1 MARSSFIIPSSVN
14 LSNQQQDNSTFEPID
29 TSDFGVFMSTLN
41 EIVPGSQFAFD
52 KLVRFTKSFV
62 DIADSAVDLGKFG
75 ISAQTPESFT
85 NYMAKRIIAGQKGMS
100 YEDFEET
107 ESNTIGLTALSRVL
121 DKAIIKPPVDKET
134 GKPLDYI
141 DLFQRGEYDKVPN
154 AFLQEVAGAAPSM
167 IISRLPG
174 GYALLGGTSFIDK
187 LNKDLVERPDE
198 DPANIFL
205 NSIVY
210 GGSDAIGEYFGG
222 RFLNRL
228 GGSFVKGATS
238 KALIDKAK
246 DTIIGGVGAIVK
258 ITLKGGSSEFAQEAI
273 TSVIQ
278 EAGDEIIYG
287 DEKTKS
293 DYFRKALHAGLIGF
307 ALGGTSGSISA
318 NMDQKNKRKFYEIVT
333 NKSYKRKMT
342 NLYKQ
347 EEEALE
353 DLQNAT
359 NDQKKVFQKVVD
371 DIRQERKNF
380 QNEMYNKFDAY
391 SESKWKEHFK
401 NLDIQQQQLDIIT
414 GGRKYS
420 NSAKERAKKLFLK
433 AAKDNE
439 LAFNS
444 DVDIKDV
451 TEALESGITGRIAEQ
466 IRKRRDNL
474 FFKAKD
480 LKYEFID
487 NQEQFDKLKKDFGDD
502 IATSTNGFFETNE
515 GKIYINQ
522 AVAAVNESANVI
534 GHELFHYAISNR
546 FANDPK
552 AMRDSIIA
560 FRDYIKQ
567 LKDGEYI
574 LKQLDKK
581 FIDGDYAQLDARGE
595 VQYDKDGLVV
605 MKREQDIEEYFTQ
618 FSDLIDNEQIE
629 SVEEASQGIKNSFR
643 TLARGLGIGANK
655 IDFKSGQEV
664 FELLIDYNRNINRSG
679 IAGAI
684 TQFGAIRSVSGKSK
698 RRVAR
703 GIFSSKAQA
712 KENLEK
718 YAKDEKGDFKKELY
732 DPNSEVIAKE
742 LPGMVK
748 AQVDNYF
755 NNRPA
760 LKVTSD
766 QRGRQLRNE
775 MISDVLLRLYDV
787 SEKTGKSDVN
797 SFDGRGSL
805 YGYLNGRIKFRML
818 DHFKSSSSVVPDFT
832 TQQLDEAKADLKQET
847 VEQEQKEVKTERKK
861 IVLAE
866 RLGITKQVAEAINK
880 IVPNLD
886 INKLTFKTLKNEIPE
901 ITGDLFGIATKKI
914 ESLANITKKELQSAQ
929 MFINKNA
936 DLLIAMLPEGVTASG
951 TATGVPRTLLNE
963 FYTKGERVKA
973 AKTGSRAGLAVQ
985 QKNSNITKKQFLQ
998 VFGIVDGKP
1007 MRDDRNTSARVLAL
1021 ANLTGKMITNQA
1033 IRENL
1038 NTLGNSEPVI
1048 NSIKEGKS
1056 EFMFSKNAQS
1066 SNVVFK
1072 NHNLPLLDVH
1082 DAKNGVENYNIF
1094 LDKMYLL
1101 SEYFPEG
1108 FIRRVD
1114 LFKFITYASPA
1125 YRYAESQSLELGD
1138 VFAIRGKVNGK
1149 NTNRSFHRPDTF
1161 LGKNIKEITKSKAE
1175 EYNKIGMENFNALI
1189 KGIKKAVEA
1198 NPNDKQLHSAIM
1210 MYLSSSIND
1219 TSHAL
1224 RGGAEYVGGD
1234 ITATGKIIFEHAVQS
1249 ARARDII
1256 MGALL
1261 DKKQNFDETI
1271 KALKNN
1277 YKLIAM
1283 SKQNAD
1289 ELKFARYIDENGN
1302 EISYEN
1308 GMGPGWDLFVDRF
1321 FQRYFN
1327 LDVNSINPEVFVMI
1341 KNGKTFA
1348 QEYGITKSGKAPVFN
1363 NKTKEVKIID
1373 KAVNKAR
1380 TMSFSKGAKGITI
1393 LDFDDTLA
1401 TTESLVKY
1409 TALDG
1414 KTGTLNAEQFA
1425 STYQDLQDLGYTF
1438 DFSDFNK
1445 VVKGKLAPLF
1455 NKALKLQKKFGP
1467 ENMFVLTARP
1477 PAAQKPIFD
1486 FLKANGLNIPLKNIT
1501 GLGNSTSEAKALWI
1515 ADKVGEGYNDF
1526 YFADD
1531 ALQNVQAV
1539 DNMLEQFDVKRKVQQ
1554 AKIKFSKS
1562 SINKD
1567 FNDIIEDVK
1576 GIKSEKRYAQAKA
1589 RKRGEGKGRFRFFVP
1604 PSHEDLVGLLYNF
1617 IGKGEKGNK
1626 HRDFFERTIVK
1637 PLNRA
1642 YNELNAAKQSIAN
1655 DYRALIKTFPDVRKK
1670 LTKKTPDGDYYYS
1683 DAVRV
1688 YLWNKA
1694 GFDIPGMSKTDVQE
1708 LVDLVTSDGELQA
1721 FADNIGVISKQ
1732 EQGYIEPNEEWQ
1744 AGDIRT
1750 DLADATGRVGRKK
1763 FFAEFIENADI
1774 IFNKENLNKIEAAYG
1789 IDFREALEDVLYRT
1803 KTGTNRTVGQ
1813 NKIVNRFL
1821 DYLNGSIGATMFFN
1835 ARSAVLQTISTVNF
1849 INFGDNNIFAAA
1861 RAFANQKQ
1869 FWSDFS
1875 MLFNSDMLKQRRA
1888 GVAFDVNANEIA
1900 NAVSKSKQPVRAA
1913 IRYLLQIGFL
1923 PTQLADSFAISL
1935 GGASMYR
1942 NRVKTYLKQGLEQ
1955 KEAETKA
1962 FNDFQ
1967 EISEST
1973 QQSARP
1979 DKISQQQASPLGRMI
1994 LAFQNTPSQYVRLM
2008 KKAAL
2013 DLVNRRKTP
2022 PYASQAKSD
2031 MSNISKI
2038 IYYGAVQNII
2048 FYSLQSAMFAMLFD
2062 DDEKDEEFF
2071 EKKRDR
2077 ILNGSLDTIL
2087 RGMGVGGAVISTIKN
2102 TAIKYAENQK
2112 KDWGKEDNV
2121 VMMEMLQLSPPI
2133 GIKARKISSAQKTM
2147 DFNKKVIEEMD
2158 TFDID
2163 NPVYSAI
2170 GNLIEATTNIP
2181 LARLHRK
2188 TMNLREAANAE
2199 NEWWQRL
2206 AMALGWSR
2214 WDVGVENKEVEE
2226 VKKKLQFKGKKRK
2239 RIKRIR

>member
-14 LSNQQQDNSTFEPID
+14 LSNQQKSPEDIARETTFENLPGFGAKASVGIANIFSIVKDLITDEEEREETKQALKNQFDNVPIRLRNTFFNQIPAAVVDLTTRDLTGMQKPEVREKASEFLKKKYKEIDVVNKYLIKDTGEGIVKGIKQGDASDFVSGLVGANLQMVETVVPAMLTGGASLPFQVIAPMYTDYNITKAENLYGKNDPEALNKLISSGETEVATPLALGLIATGFEYIGFKGITKYMLGNQAASKMASNLFFTNNREGITELLQNGVEGISTAKAQGKSDEDAMQEFFKDIFSEEGLESYLNGFVGSAGISTAGKAVNRALRSDKASVKEINEQISNLAELNLAKNSTRDAEVKEALEQEIEQKEQDFKKYITDKRKVSELLNNEQKINLVNLIKQKD
-29 TSDFGVFMSTLN
+29 NIRSKAESLKNKLENNQITTKDFGYAIRSLN
-41 EIVPGSQFAFD
+41 NQSNRITEQIELINETAKKQTAVKAAEDVSQ
-52 KLVRFTKSFV
+52 
-62 DIADSAVDLGKFG
+62 
-75 ISAQTPESFT
+75 
-85 NYMAKRIIAGQKGMS
+85 II
-100 YEDFEET
+100 
-107 ESNTIGLTALSRVL
+107 
-121 DKAIIKPPVDKET
+121 KET
-134 GKPLDYI
+134 GLEGEVTELSSEEISKLDIKQAKEASKQFGFIAQRKDGSFNIILNEDKPSLGTAAHELMHAILYKTI
-141 DLFQRGEYDKVPN
+141 GGNQE
-154 AFLQEVAGAAPSM
+154 LQDSIGS
-167 IISRLPG
+167 
-174 GYALLGGTSFIDK
+174 ALTSFVNDTKGGVSQAFINRMKPYINDK
-187 LNKDLVERPDE
+187 NFGEEVITVMSESMLDGSLNFNESLFTKLRDSFRRFYQKITNKDVEFNTGRD
-198 DPANIFL
+198 
-205 NSIVY
+205 VY
-210 GGSDAIGEYFGG
+210 NFI
-222 RFLNRL
+222 
-228 GGSFVKGATS
+228 
-238 KALIDKAK
+238 K
-246 DTIIGGVGAIVK
+246 D
-258 ITLKGGSSEFAQEAI
+258 
-273 TSVIQ
+273 
-278 EAGDEIIYG
+278 
-287 DEKTKS
+287 
-293 DYFRKALHAGLIGF
+293 
-307 ALGGTSGSISA
+307 
-318 NMDQKNKRKFYEIVT
+318 
-333 NKSYKRKMT
+333 
-342 NLYKQ
+342 
-347 EEEALE
+347 
-353 DLQNAT
+353 
-359 NDQKKVFQKVVD
+359 
-371 DIRQERKNF
+371 
-380 QNEMYNKFDAY
+380 YNKNI
-391 SESKWKEHFK
+391 KE
-401 NLDIQQQQLDIIT
+401 
-414 GGRKYS
+414 G
-420 NSAKERAKKLFLK
+420 KLSSRILK
-433 AAKDNE
+433 AATEGVKGKLVKGKVKPEDIVQMSKEASDNVQRLYDTKEANFEAKIINEFKPIVSRIVERRSQAPNFDRE
-439 LAFNS
+439 LLTSEIEIGERGILDLIRDYKPDSSVPLAAYINKFLPARAIEAS
-444 DVDIKDV
+444 RRVLGEEFTEDV
-451 TEALESGITGRIAEQ
+451 TEAR
-466 IRKRRDNL
+466 
-474 FFKAKD
+474 
-480 LKYEFID
+480 
-487 NQEQFDKLKKDFGDD
+487 
-502 IATSTNGFFETNE
+502 
-515 GKIYINQ
+515 
-522 AVAAVNESANVI
+522 
-534 GHELFHYAISNR
+534 
-546 FANDPK
+546 
-552 AMRDSIIA
+552 
-560 FRDYIKQ
+560 
-567 LKDGEYI
+567 
-574 LKQLDKK
+574 
-581 FIDGDYAQLDARGE
+581 
-595 VQYDKDGLVV
+595 
-605 MKREQDIEEYFTQ
+605 
-618 FSDLIDNEQIE
+618 
-629 SVEEASQGIKNSFR
+629 SVE
-643 TLARGLGIGANK
+643 AR
-655 IDFKSGQEV
+655 E
-664 FELLIDYNRNINRSG
+664 
-679 IAGAI
+679 
-684 TQFGAIRSVSGKSK
+684 
-698 RRVAR
+698 
-703 GIFSSKAQA
+703 
-712 KENLEK
+712 
-718 YAKDEKGDFKKELY
+718 
-732 DPNSEVIAKE
+732 
-742 LPGMVK
+742 
-748 AQVDNYF
+748 
-755 NNRPA
+755 
-760 LKVTSD
+760 
-766 QRGRQLRNE
+766 
-775 MISDVLLRLYDV
+775 
-787 SEKTGKSDVN
+787 
-797 SFDGRGSL
+797 
-805 YGYLNGRIKFRML
+805 
-818 DHFKSSSSVVPDFT
+818 
-832 TQQLDEAKADLKQET
+832 ET
-847 VEQEQKEVKTERKK
+847 VEVETKPKPKK

-866 RLGITKQVAEAINK
+866 RLNIVEEVDNAIAKILPDLDLDKVTFKNLDNK
-880 IVPNLD
+880 IPN
-886 INKLTFKTLKNEIPE
+886 IVGK
-901 ITGDLFGIATKKI
+901 LFGISPKKLITK
-914 ESLANITKKELQSAQ
+914 ANITKGELQKSQ

-936 DLLIAMLPEGVTASG
+936 DLLIKMLPEGSTEGGV
-951 TATGVPRTLLNE
+951 ATGVPNTLLKA
-963 FYTKGERVKA
+963 FYTKTGRAKM
-973 AKTGSRAGLAVQ
+973 AKTGSKAGLALQ
-985 QKNSNITKKQFLQ
+985 QKNKINKKEFLE
-998 VFGIVDGKP
+998 VFGIIDGKP
-1007 MRDDRNTSARVLAL
+1007 QRDDRNTSARVLAL
-1021 ANLTGKMITNQA
+1021 ANTLGKMVTNQA
-1033 IRENL
+1033 VRQQVKVERFRAL
-1038 NTLGNSEPVI
+1038 ED
-1048 NSIKEGKS
+1048 GKS
-1056 EFMFSKNAQS
+1056 IFMFSKDQELAEENKIPYYNTLDNTGAETFVVDFVDKVIPIFKSMPGFLNATVAISTSTMPNRLVKDAKSMLASYMGQKGITFETNKKYARTKFDTS
-1066 SNVVFK
+1066 LVNKKSNKELQELNKRNVDNFKEMWLNIFDGVKKDKTVVT
-1072 NHNLPLLDVH
+1072 PLLH
-1082 DAKNGVENYNIF
+1082 W
-1094 LDKMYLL
+1094 L
-1101 SEYFPEG
+1101 SG
-1108 FIRRVD
+1108 
-1114 LFKFITYASPA
+1114 
-1125 YRYAESQSLELGD
+1125 
-1138 VFAIRGKVNGK
+1138 
-1149 NTNRSFHRPDTF
+1149 
-1161 LGKNIKEITKSKAE
+1161 
-1175 EYNKIGMENFNALI
+1175 
-1189 KGIKKAVEA
+1189 
-1198 NPNDKQLHSAIM
+1198 
-1210 MYLSSSIND
+1210 SINEG
-1219 TSHAL
+1219 THPQRL
-1224 RGGAEYVGGD
+1224 GAELLYIDKTVK
-1234 ITATGKIIFEHAVQS
+1234 GKLYFEHALQNS
-1249 ARARDII
+1249 NAYRLLMNAAIKQNKKDFIKT
-1256 MGALL
+1256 L
-1261 DKKQNFDETI
+1261 DKLQE
-1271 KALKNN
+1271 N
-1277 YKLIAM
+1277 YKLIA
-1283 SKQNAD
+1283 
-1289 ELKFARYIDENGN
+1289 
-1302 EISYEN
+1302 ISAKDNTKINKAGYGLVMPE
-1308 GMGPGWDLFVDRF
+1308 GWNIFDNNWWE
-1321 FQRYFN
+1321 RYFN
-1327 LDVNSINPEVFVMI
+1327 NKIAALGGINPENLVSVVSD
-1341 KNGKTFA
+1341 KNLAEELNVNINGETRLINQNIDAVKT
-1348 QEYGITKSGKAPVFN
+1348 
-1363 NKTKEVKIID
+1363 ID
-1373 KAVNKAR
+1373 KAVNKSR
-1380 TMSFSKGAKGITI
+1380 LLSFSKTPKGISI

-1409 TALDG
+1409 TAPDG
-1414 KTGTLNAEQFA
+1414 ATGTLNAEQYA
-1425 STYQDLQDLGYTF
+1425 STYEDLLDQGYKF
-1438 DFSDFNK
+1438 DFSDFNR

-1501 GLGNSTSEAKALWI
+1501 GLGNSTSEAKALWV

-1539 DNMLEQFDVKRKVQQ
+1539 DNVLEQFDVKRKVQQ
-1554 AKIKFSKS
+1554 AKLQFSKDLDS
-1562 SINKD
+1562 E
-1567 FNDIIEDVK
+1567 FNSIIEDVK
-1576 GIKSEKRYAQAKA
+1576 SIKAEKRYSQAKA

-1617 IGKGEKGNK
+1617 IGKGAKGNK
-1626 HRDFFERTIVK
+1626 HRDFFEKAIVK

-1642 YNELNAAKQSIAN
+1642 YNELNIAKQSIAN
-1655 DYRALIKTFPDVRKK
+1655 DYRSLIKAFPDIRKK

-1688 YLWNKA
+1688 YLWNKS

-1732 EQGYIEPNEEWQ
+1732 EQGYVEPSEEWQ

-1789 IDFREALEDVLYRT
+1789 IDFREALEDILYRT

-1942 NRVKTYLKQGLEQ
+1942 NRVNTYLKQGLEQ

-2022 PYASQAKSD
+2022 PYANQAKSD

-2102 TAIKYAENQK
+2102 TAMKYAENQK